1 MVSLYL
7 YITSNNITLWN
18 MEEQKKIERDLM
30 SQEEF
35 EDYISKGIVVLHLI
49 TYNGIHKFKSVR
61 RAIRRGHM
69 TTEGII
75 MPRRPFNNRANTS
88 EGKGTHSRST
98 NELKKKIYGQ
108 LRQCQRRAS

>member
-1 MVSLYL
+1 
-7 YITSNNITLWN
+7 

-35 EDYISKGIVVLHLI
+35 EDYISRGIIVLHLI
-49 TYNGIHKFKSVR
+49 TYDGVHRFKSIR
-61 RAIRRGHM
+61 RAMRRGHV
-69 TTEGII
+69 TTEGIL

-88 EGKGTHSRST
+88 ERRGIHSRST

-108 LRQCQRRAS
+108 LKQYQRRAS

>member
-1 MVSLYL
+1 
-7 YITSNNITLWN
+7 

-35 EDYISKGIVVLHLI
+35 EDYISRGIIVLHLI
-49 TYNGIHKFKSVR
+49 AYDGVHRFKSIR
-61 RAIRRGHM
+61 RAMRRGHV

-75 MPRRPFNNRANTS
+75 MPIRPFNNRANTS
-88 EGKGTHSRST
+88 KRKGVHSRST

-108 LRQCQRRAS
+108 LKQYQRRAS

>member
-1 MVSLYL
+1 
-7 YITSNNITLWN
+7 

-35 EDYISKGIVVLHLI
+35 ENYISKGIIVLHLI
-49 TYNGIHKFKSVR
+49 TYDGVHRFKSVR
-61 RAIRRGHM
+61 RAMRRGHV
-69 TTEGII
+69 TAEGII

-88 EGKGTHSRST
+88 KRKEVHSRST

-108 LRQCQRRAS
+108 LKQYQRRAS

>member
-1 MVSLYL
+1 
-7 YITSNNITLWN
+7 

-35 EDYISKGIVVLHLI
+35 EDYISRGIIVLHLI
-49 TYNGIHKFKSVR
+49 TYDGVHRFRSIR
-61 RAIRRGHM
+61 RAMRRGHV
-69 TTEGII
+69 TTEGIV

-88 EGKGTHSRST
+88 KRKGVYSRST

-108 LRQCQRRAS
+108 FKQYQRRAS

>member
-1 MVSLYL
+1 
-7 YITSNNITLWN
+7 

-35 EDYISKGIVVLHLI
+35 EDYISKGIIVLHLI
-49 TYNGIHKFKSVR
+49 TYDGVHRFKSVR
-61 RAIRRGHM
+61 RAMRRGHV
-69 TTEGII
+69 TAEGIV

-88 EGKGTHSRST
+88 KRKGVHSRCT

-108 LRQCQRRAS
+108 LKQYQRRAS

>member
-1 MVSLYL
+1 
-7 YITSNNITLWN
+7 

-35 EDYISKGIVVLHLI
+35 EDYISKGIMVLHLI
-49 TYNGIHKFKSVR
+49 TYAGVHKFKSIR
-61 RAIRRGHM
+61 RAIRRGHV

-75 MPRRPFNNRANTS
+75 IPRRPFNNRANTS
-88 EGKGTHSRST
+88 KRKGVHSRGT

-108 LRQCQRRAS
+108 LKQYQRRAS

>member
-1 MVSLYL
+1 
-7 YITSNNITLWN
+7 

-35 EDYISKGIVVLHLI
+35 ENYISKGIMVLHLI
-49 TYNGIHKFKSVR
+49 TYDGVHKFKSVR
-61 RAIRRGHM
+61 RAVRRGHV
-69 TTEGII
+69 TAEGIV

-88 EGKGTHSRST
+88 KRKGVHSRST

-108 LRQCQRRAS
+108 LKQYQRRAS

>member
-1 MVSLYL
+1 ME
-7 YITSNNITLWN
+7 

-35 EDYISKGIVVLHLI
+35 EDYISKGIIVLHLI
-49 TYNGIHKFKSVR
+49 TYDGVHRFKSVR
-61 RAIRRGHM
+61 RAMRRGHM
-69 TTEGII
+69 TSEGII

-88 EGKGTHSRST
+88 KRKGVHSRSI

-108 LRQCQRRAS
+108 LKQYQRRAS

>member
-1 MVSLYL
+1 
-7 YITSNNITLWN
+7 

-35 EDYISKGIVVLHLI
+35 EDYISRGIIVLHLI
-49 TYNGIHKFKSVR
+49 TYDGVHRFKSIR
-61 RAIRRGHM
+61 RAMRRGHV

-75 MPRRPFNNRANTS
+75 MPRRPFNNKANTS
-88 EGKGTHSRST
+88 KRNGVHSRST

-108 LRQCQRRAS
+108 LKQYQRRTS

>member
-1 MVSLYL
+1 
-7 YITSNNITLWN
+7 

-35 EDYISKGIVVLHLI
+35 EDYISRGIIVLHLI
-49 TYNGIHKFKSVR
+49 TYDGVHRFKSIR
-61 RAIRRGHM
+61 RAMRRRHV
-69 TTEGII
+69 TNEGIV

-88 EGKGTHSRST
+88 KRKKVHSRST

-108 LRQCQRRAS
+108 LKQYQRRAS

>member
-1 MVSLYL
+1 
-7 YITSNNITLWN
+7 

-35 EDYISKGIVVLHLI
+35 EDYISKGIIVLHLI
-49 TYNGIHKFKSVR
+49 TYDGVRRFKSIR
-61 RAIRRGHM
+61 RAMRRGHV

-75 MPRRPFNNRANTS
+75 MPIRPFNNRANTS
-88 EGKGTHSRST
+88 KRKGVHSRST

-108 LRQCQRRAS
+108 LKQYQRRAS